1 MTRLI
6 ALLGDPVSHSLSHR
20 IQNAAFQAAGV
31 DGVYLALRCDRQ
43 DLAGLLRGIARA
55 GGGGNVTVP
64 HKEAARNVV
73 DEPSEVAVRTGA
85 VNTYWSEG
93 GRVHGDNTDVEG
105 FRTALGEVLG
115 SDGAGKVA
123 GARVLLLGAGG
134 GARAAAAALL
144 DDGVDRVDVLNRTP
158 SRTQGLARDLG
169 ARRVQVLD
177 GPKPLRDGGWDLLV
191 NATSLGLSS
200 DDPLPLDPTLLG
212 GVGAVLDL
220 VYAPDETPLVREARA
235 RGIPAADG
243 GGMLVGQG
251 AAAFRR
257 WWGMEA
263 PVEVMR
269 GALARARETG
279 G

>member
-6 ALLGDPVSHSLSHR
+6 ALLGDPVSHSLSPR
-20 IQNAAFQAAGV
+20 IQTAAFQAAGV
-31 DGVYLALRCDRQ
+31 DGAYLALRCDRE
-43 DLAGLLRGIARA
+43 DLPELLRGIARA
-55 GGGGNVTVP
+55 GGGGNVTLP
-64 HKEAARNVV
+64 HKEAARKVV

-85 VNTYWSEG
+85 VNTFWLEG
-93 GRVHGDNTDVEG
+93 GRIHGDNTDVEG
-105 FRTALGEVLG
+105 FRTALGGVLG
-115 SDGAGKVA
+115 PDVA

-134 GARAAAAALL
+134 GARAAAVALL

-158 SRTQGLARDLG
+158 SRAHGLVGDLG
-169 ARRVQVLD
+169 DRRIRVLE
-177 GPKPLRDGGWDLLV
+177 GPESPGGEGWDLLV
-191 NATSLGLSS
+191 NATSLGLSTA
-200 DDPLPLDPTLLG
+200 DLLPLDPALLG

-220 VYAPDETPLVREARA
+220 VYTPAETPLVKEARA

-269 GALARARETG
+269 DALARTREAG
-279 G
+279 A